1 MRLELLKCGLGSSAL
16 QQLGYCVLGLFFAT
30 VLAAKCAAASEIE
43 LAVKLS
49 PEIERQLSLPEN
61 KIDVANAA
69 LVFAKEF
76 YPGIDPKDY
85 SARIDALVAEA
96 KRLANGS
103 QDPETRI
110 RVLNTVLFRYE
121 GYHYDR
127 SPLSRSRQD
136 YYFLN
141 GILDT
146 KQGICYTMP
155 LLYIAVAQR
164 LGYPIYPVHAP
175 DHVFVRY
182 LDPSFQQQ
190 NIETT
195 SGGKY
200 IGDDLYIRDFAIG
213 KRGLDSGSYM
223 RTLTYHEF
231 LADMLSA
238 NALFWG
244 RQNGQKAIAYLAR
257 ARAIDPRTADYSESL
272 GRGFGGMAKF
282 VKSREQQAQY
292 TKIAMHFAKQAQ
304 ELGYVSPQEIKT
316 ERERIR
322 GQ

>member
-1 MRLELLKCGLGSSAL
+1 MRGELRPYDIGRSTLRKLSYCA
-16 QQLGYCVLGLFFAT
+16 LGYFLAG
-30 VLAAKCAAASEIE
+30 VLATECSAGQIE

-49 PEIERQLSLPEN
+49 PAIEQQLSLPEN
-61 KIDVANAA
+61 KIDVAPAA

-76 YPGIDPKDY
+76 YPDIDPKAY

-127 SPLSRSRQD
+127 SPFSRSRQD

-238 NALFWG
+238 NAFFWG
-244 RQNGQKAIAYLAR
+244 RQNGQKSIAYVAR
-257 ARAIDPRTADYSESL
+257 ARDIDPRTADYSESL
-272 GRGFGGMAKF
+272 GRSFGAMAKF
-282 VKSREQQAQY
+282 VKSHEQQAEY
-292 TKIAMHFAKQAQ
+292 RKIATHFSEQAQ
-304 ELGYVSPQEIKT
+304 KLGYVSSQEIKT